1 MRAAVRITQYA
12 AAVGFALSGAS
23 GAAACE
29 LPSMVEV
36 PVGET
41 ATLEDMLGAQQA
53 VKAYVDAV
61 YEYLDCTDQQITAA
75 GDDAPEEYRA
85 LMFNRYNAAVAE
97 VEAVAA
103 AFNEQ
108 REAFLAAN
116 PDQAAESSEP

>member
-12 AAVGFALSGAS
+12 AAVGLALAGAS
-23 GAAACE
+23 VAACE

-41 ATLEDMLGAQQA
+41 ATLEDMLAAQQE

-61 YEYLDCTDQQITAA
+61 YEYLACTDQEITAA
-75 GDDAPEEYRA
+75 GDDAPEEYKA

-116 PDQAAESSEP
+116 PEQAPGASEQ